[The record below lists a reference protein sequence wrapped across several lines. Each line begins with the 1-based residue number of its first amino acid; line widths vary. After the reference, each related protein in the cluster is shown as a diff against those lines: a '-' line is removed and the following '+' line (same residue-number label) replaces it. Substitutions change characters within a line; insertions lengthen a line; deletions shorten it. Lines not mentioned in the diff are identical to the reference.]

1 MGEVTVQ
8 ESWETLEDELG
19 DAMETLREAEDL
31 SDYQRAHKE
40 LIAALETTGFDL
52 DEARGMSLRELKGTI
67 GHWVLLYGLG
77 REDYYDVFV
86 IPEDALDEAL
96 RRALDDL
103 HGRVVAFGETCHDAP
118 EQWEAWALVALATG
132 RAKLADFVAD
142 EELRAE
148 RGLPPLDRA
157 RAKQVAGRWSSY
169 AASEE
174 GELDAAELRVKVI
187 GVTHLREG

>member
-31 SDYQRAHKE
+31 SDYLRAHKE

-67 GHWVLLYGLG
+67 GHWLLLYGLG

-86 IPEDALDEAL
+86 VPEDALDEGL
-96 RRALDDL
+96 SRALDEL
-103 HGRVVAFGETCHDAP
+103 HGRVVAFGETCYDAP
-118 EQWEAWALVALATG
+118 EQWEAWALVALAMG
-132 RAKLADFVAD
+132 RAKLADFAAD
-142 EELRAE
+142 EELRAK

-157 RAKQVAGRWSSY
+157 RVKQVAGRWSSY
-169 AASEE
+169 AASDG